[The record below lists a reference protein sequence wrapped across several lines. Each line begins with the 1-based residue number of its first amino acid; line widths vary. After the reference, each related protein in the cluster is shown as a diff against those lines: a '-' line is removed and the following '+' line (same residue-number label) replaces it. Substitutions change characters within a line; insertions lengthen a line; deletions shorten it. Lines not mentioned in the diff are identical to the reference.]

1 MTKSRA
7 GIFAAA
13 VVACVA
19 GTAFAEKDF
28 GDFYTRAWYMVV
40 DNPGGEEDWRVGV
53 RFFAGSRPE
62 AELVVRGE
70 KTETSDRFSLEL

>member
-1 MTKSRA
+1 MSVAKMKKTNV

-13 VVACVA
+13 MVACVA

-40 DNPGGEEDWRVGV
+40 DNPRARQVALLARLRRVRTCGT
-53 RFFAGSRPE
+53 P
-62 AELVVRGE
+62 
-70 KTETSDRFSLEL
+70 